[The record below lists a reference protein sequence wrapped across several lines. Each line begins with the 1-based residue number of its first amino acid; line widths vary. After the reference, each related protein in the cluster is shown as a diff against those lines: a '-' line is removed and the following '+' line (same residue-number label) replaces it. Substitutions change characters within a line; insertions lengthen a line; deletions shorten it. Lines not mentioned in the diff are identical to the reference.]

1 MESHLHNSMYV
12 FHMCTFFSSPLGR
25 SAQVVEKGHFVFVYV
40 ISTKLLPCF
49 GYLVFCSKI
58 PYSVIRI
65 IIVKFLYKSKLI
77 DLIKIHASLHTQTTW
92 LQVRLPFFFKKKKKK
107 KKNWLE
113 RVKSK
118 HNGLWE
124 RGQDATSLARDSR
137 ILWKERKKIN
147 VKRVCTNDR
156 ACGTLDTIK

>member
-1 MESHLHNSMYV
+1 MMESHLHNSMYV

-92 LQVRLPFFFKKKKKK
+92 LQVRLPFFFLKKKKKK
-107 KKNWLE
+107 KKKLTWKCLE
-113 RVKSK
+113 QAQWTL
-118 HNGLWE
+118 GTW
-124 RGQDATSLARDSR
+124 SR
-137 ILWKERKKIN
+137 CHIISQRFEDFVERKEK
-147 VKRVCTNDR
+147 KQCEKS
-156 ACGTLDTIK
+156 LHQW